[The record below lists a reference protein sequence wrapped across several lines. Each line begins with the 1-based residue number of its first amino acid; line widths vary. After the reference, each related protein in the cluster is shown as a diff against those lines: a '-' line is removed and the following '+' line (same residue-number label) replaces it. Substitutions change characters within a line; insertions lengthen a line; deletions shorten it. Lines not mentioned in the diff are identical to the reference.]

1 MTEEDLLSMLY
12 KDKYLF
18 IQNYLMKLGS
28 SLQDAEDIAQ
38 NTFTKAIVNN
48 IHTTMKNPISWL
60 FRVARN
66 EYFTLCK
73 KKNREITMYI
83 EPDGIEQLL
92 STENGESILL
102 GKESRAAIQHV
113 LGELTPAFS
122 NLLLFKY
129 EFEMSYE
136 QIASLLDMKVDTVKT
151 SLYRARI
158 AFKKKWS
165 EHDEKF

>member
-1 MTEEDLLSMLY
+1 
-12 KDKYLF
+12 
-18 IQNYLMKLGS
+18 
-28 SLQDAEDIAQ
+28 
-38 NTFTKAIVNN
+38 
-48 IHTTMKNPISWL
+48 
-60 FRVARN
+60 
-66 EYFTLCK
+66 
-73 KKNREITMYI
+73 MYI

-92 STENGESILL
+92 SIEDGESILL

-165 EHDEKF
+165 ENDEKF